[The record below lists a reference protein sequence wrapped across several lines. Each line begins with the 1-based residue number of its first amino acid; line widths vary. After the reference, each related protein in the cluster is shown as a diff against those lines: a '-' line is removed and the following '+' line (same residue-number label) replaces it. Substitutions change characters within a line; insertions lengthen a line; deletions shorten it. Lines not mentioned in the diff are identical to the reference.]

1 MRLTSLNKGTAFTQ
15 EERIDLGLEGFLPPV
30 VVTLEDQVVRL
41 YNGFKEQPDDLA
53 QYQFLR
59 AVQERNEVL
68 YFALISAHL
77 EEMMPIIY
85 TPTVGKAVQKYSSL
99 YRSPRGLTFT
109 AENIKRADDIVCN
122 YPWNDVRIIVATD
135 SSAILGI
142 GDQGHGGLAIC
153 IGKMALYTAA
163 HEFWAAR
170 SELRR

>member
-1 MRLTSLNKGTAFTQ
+1 MIHNNLPQSRFFDVKSNENGRYLEVYSRGIEVLRLTALNKGTAFT
-15 EERIDLGLEGFLPPV
+15 EKERIELGLEGLLPPV

-41 YNGFKEQPDDLA
+41 YNGYLNEPDDLA
-53 QYQFLR
+53 KYQFLR

-109 AENIKRADDIVCN
+109 ANNISRADDIVSN
-122 YPWNDVRIIVATD
+122 YP
-135 SSAILGI
+135 L
-142 GDQGHGGLAIC
+142 
-153 IGKMALYTAA
+153 
-163 HEFWAAR
+163 E
-170 SELRR
+170 